1 MKPDCRVDSPVS
13 SFSAW
18 NSHSKLFSYLAK
30 KFRSLATYG
39 ARGFSPASAQKI
51 SLRDA
56 CDIGLLGIPDS
67 VIEQGPNQSGPDRE
81 IYYQHTVL
89 GHALFS
95 TGMTDGR
102 HLADHAAEIA
112 YWHHKRYDGGGFPAD
127 DPPGSIPLSAQLT
140 HTALLLLEYADYFE
154 DHADPI
160 QRALRALAGDVGH
173 AISQEMYTSAHA
185 ACAAL
190 SALLPFQ
197 K

>member
-1 MKPDCRVDSPVS
+1 
-13 SFSAW
+13 
-18 NSHSKLFSYLAK
+18 
-30 KFRSLATYG
+30 
-39 ARGFSPASAQKI
+39 
-51 SLRDA
+51 
-56 CDIGLLGIPDS
+56 
-67 VIEQGPNQSGPDRE
+67 
-81 IYYQHTVL
+81 
-89 GHALFS
+89 
-95 TGMTDGR
+95 MTDGR

-173 AISQEMYTSAHA
+173 AISQEMYTSAHS